1 MQDKQIFN
9 GCIISLLLLLL
20 FKGVVPEYQCA
31 VKREAKKA
39 QKEKDRPSSSAMGS
53 PDMKEQEVKAV
64 SAPASVAPQHH
75 HHQQVNHHHHQHS
88 AHHQQQQQ
96 QMMMIHVNLH
106 KSNYFSFGITCN

>member
-1 MQDKQIFN
+1 MAVLYCTFF
-9 GCIISLLLLLL
+9 L
-20 FKGVVPEYQCA
+20 GVVPEYQCA

-75 HHQQVNHHHHQHS
+75 HHQQVNHHHHHHPN
-88 AHHQQQQQ
+88 AHLHHQQQ

-106 KSNYFSFGITCN
+106 KSNYFFGFGINNLL